1 MKQRAFSFWERFT
14 QSGAFLPCAGLLA
27 GLFAG
32 VVAALYRLCLSF
44 ASDALG
50 SVLSLMEGSV
60 PLTLLWFGAL
70 AVLALLVSL
79 LLRFE
84 PLIGGSGIPQMES
97 EAHGELDSRWLRVLV
112 CKFAGGFLCLLGGL
126 SLGREG
132 PSIQLGAMAGKG
144 LSRLLR
150 RPKDDERMLL
160 SCGASAGLAAAFH
173 APAAGVLFC
182 LEEVHHRFTPRLLIP
197 LLTAVLSADLVSMQ
211 VFGVEPVFRFAP
223 RADFPPA
230 LYLLILLLGLLLGVL
245 GAVYNTATMYAVRL
259 LQYKSRMPVFVRVL
273 LPFLAAGVLALCA
286 PALLGSGHE
295 LVEEAAAGDFVL
307 RTLVLLLLGKF
318 LFSLLSFSS
327 GAPGGIFFPDRL
339 LLRPCRRAAFRPRFV
354 LCRRFSA
361 FGHGG
366 QLRGYCAR
374 ALYRGRP
381 AFRDDRLA
389 AVPAPAAGR
398 FSRGFRHRRSPARA
412 SHLRLPAGGIR
423 PSSRRRRPLNLLNNS
438 VRMACPAAPRFPAA
452 GAALLT
458 EGCRPC
464 AAGTARSWSWRDPP
478 AACSQRRSR
487 RRDRTRRSSSCA
499 PAGSRLPNGRFR
511 DRGW

>member
-97 EAHGELDSRWLRVLV
+97 EVHGELDSRWLRVLV

-245 GAVYNTATMYAVRL
+245 GAVYNTATMHAVRL

-273 LPFLAAGVLALCA
+273 LPFLAAGVLALFA

-327 GAPGGIFFPDRL
+327 GAPGGIFFPLLVLGALIGCSFGLVAVQLFGLDSSFVAAFL
-339 LLRPCRRAAFRPRFV
+339 LLGMAGNFAAIVRAPFTGAVLLFEMTGSPQCLLPLLAVSLVASVTAGALRVPPIYDSLREESARRRAA
-354 LCRRFSA
+354 A
-361 FGHGG
+361 
-366 QLRGYCAR
+366 
-374 ALYRGRP
+374 
-381 AFRDDRLA
+381 DR
-389 AVPAPAAGR
+389 
-398 FSRGFRHRRSPARA
+398 
-412 SHLRLPAGGIR
+412 
-423 PSSRRRRPLNLLNNS
+423 
-438 VRMACPAAPRFPAA
+438 
-452 GAALLT
+452 
-458 EGCRPC
+458 
-464 AAGTARSWSWRDPP
+464 
-478 AACSQRRSR
+478 
-487 RRDRTRRSSSCA
+487 
-499 PAGSRLPNGRFR
+499 
-511 DRGW
+511 